1 MFNKIVNLVRVVLS
15 VFNPNSKK
23 VQVLKEE
30 LEKVQGKYDELKQT
44 HKDIKAKLEGKIDEL
59 TGQAESYRKDIED
72 IKATAKVVK
81 NTVKPKK

>member
-44 HKDIKAKLEGKIDEL
+44 HKDIKAKLEGKIDDL
-59 TGQAESYRKDIED
+59 TVQAETYRKDIED

-81 NTVKPKK
+81 TTVKPKK

>member
-30 LEKVQGKYDELKQT
+30 LEKVQDKYDTLKQT
-44 HKDIKAKLEGKIDEL
+44 HKDVKAKLEGKIDEL
-59 TGQAESYRKDIED
+59 TGQVEQHVKDIND
-72 IKATAKVVK
+72 LKASAKTVK
-81 NTVKPKK
+81 AAVKPKK

>member
-23 VQVLKEE
+23 VQVLKDE

-81 NTVKPKK
+81 DAVKPKK

>member
-72 IKATAKVVK
+72 IKASAKAVK
-81 NTVKPKK
+81 DAIKPKK

>member
-23 VQVLKEE
+23 VQVLKDE

-44 HKDIKAKLEGKIDEL
+44 HKDIKAKLEGKIDDL
-59 TGQAESYRKDIED
+59 TEQAETYRKDIED
-72 IKATAKVVK
+72 IKNTAKVVK
-81 NTVKPKK
+81 SAVKPKK